1 MKKVLKKSLVLL
13 LAMVMAVSCLVACG
27 KDEVGGGEITVFYGG
42 VMPTKDQ
49 EAAQET
55 LDRLAG
61 MADFPFKWETGD
73 QDSIKLAFN
82 SGDYPDVVLTGTYMS
97 SLDVVKYASSGILIP
112 LDEYINEKDTPNI
125 YKMFEE
131 YPTAKGIVTLDDGH
145 IYSLPSVSDFTAAY
159 FETAFY
165 INKAWLDKLGLKVP
179 TTLDELY
186 TVLKAFKTEDPNGN
200 GKQDEIPMSFYNNAG
215 YSYPEVLLSA
225 YGMSA
230 KHGTWDQFLSVDNG
244 KVEFAPVTEEWK
256 KLIKYYNK
264 LYSEGLLDMECLTQN
279 QSTFDAKAGAAT
291 SQVGFLWT
299 NANIMGAPDEYI
311 TIPPLSAEGNTPVL
325 HIHPAAVTKASV
337 NAFEITNKCED
348 PAAVMRWIDK
358 FYEMDTTFQ
367 NTYGN
372 VGRTLT
378 IDENG
383 KYVFNEPANGDSQ
396 GMMITK
402 NQVVSWPKFI
412 KEAYFNENIE
422 MTEVQ
427 QQQAA
432 QFAIYKDYI
441 DPEIWPRPY
450 YSLEDAD
457 EISILTTDLF
467 RLVEEK
473 KAKWIVGK
481 ADIDAE
487 WDTYIKDL
495 EAIGLE
501 KLLKISQKTY
511 DNYLKNQK

>member
-13 LAMVMAVSCLVACG
+13 LALIMAASCFVGCGEDETTIGEVS
-27 KDEVGGGEITVFYGG
+27 VFYGG
-42 VMPTKDQ
+42 VMPTKDA

-61 MADFPFKWETGD
+61 MADFPVKWEAGT
-73 QDSIKLAFN
+73 QEALKLAFN
-82 SGDYPDVVLTGTYMS
+82 SGDYPDVILASTHMS
-97 SLDVVKYASSGILIP
+97 SLDVVNYASNGILVP

-131 YPTAKGIVTLDDGH
+131 YPTAKGIATLSDGH
-145 IYSLPSVSDFTAAY
+145 IYALPSVNDFPASS

-165 INKAWLDKLGLKVP
+165 INKAWLDKLGLEVP
-179 TTLDELY
+179 KTLDDLY

-230 KHGTWDQFLSVDNG
+230 KHGSWDQFLSVENG
-244 KVEFAPVTEEWK
+244 KVGFSPITEEWK
-256 KLIKYYNK
+256 KMIKYYNK
-264 LYSEGLLDMECLTQN
+264 LYKEGLLDIECLTQDEPAFN
-279 QSTFDAKAGAAT
+279 AKAGSKV

-311 TIPPLSAEGNTPVL
+311 AIPPLSAEGNTPVL
-325 HIHPAAVTKASV
+325 HIHPSAVTKALLNSV
-337 NAFEITNKCED
+337 EITNACKD
-348 PAAVMRWIDK
+348 PAAVMKWIDK
-358 FYEMDTTFQ
+358 FYAMDTSFQ

-383 KYVFNEPANGDSQ
+383 KYVFNEPTNGDSQ
-396 GMMITK
+396 AMMITK
-402 NQVVSWPKFI
+402 NVVMNWPR
-412 KEAYFNENIE
+412 YFKGSYFGENVDL
-422 MTEVQ
+422 TEVQ

-432 QFAIYKDYI
+432 QFALYENYI

-450 YSLEDAD
+450 YSTEDAD

-481 ADIDAE
+481 ADIDKE
-487 WDTYIKDL
+487 WDAYVKNL
-495 EAIGLE
+495 EEIGLDR
-501 KLLKISQKTY
+501 LLKISQKTY
-511 DNYLKNQK
+511 NNYLKNQK